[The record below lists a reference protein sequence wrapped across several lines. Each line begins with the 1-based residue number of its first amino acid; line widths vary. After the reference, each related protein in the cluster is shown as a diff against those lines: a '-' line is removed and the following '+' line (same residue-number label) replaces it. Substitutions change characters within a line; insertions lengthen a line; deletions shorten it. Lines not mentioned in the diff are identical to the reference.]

1 MLTLR
6 AVSKRYRRGRP
17 VLVDVDFR
25 TSPGAVQAVTGG
37 NGSGKSTLLRILAG
51 VSRPTSGTRSGDPG
65 VIGYVPDRFP
75 AGTRLSARS
84 YLAHMGR
91 IKGLPSRRS
100 VSRGTEL
107 LSRLDL
113 VGGFET
119 PIRDLSKGNAQKVAV
134 AQALLVPP
142 RLLILDEPWSGL
154 DASAHGVLASVITE
168 VASGGGTVVFTD
180 HREAVT
186 RSVATE
192 VYRIEAG
199 RLGEAS
205 AVTPGTADPRT
216 PMSEVVLRA
225 PGPSPAA
232 ALVDA
237 LTGVEGVRS
246 VTPEGERGVRVR
258 VLRGHCDTLLLT
270 ALHAGWSVDA
280 LRHDAVVPA
289 PADGWVTR

>member
-1 MLTLR
+1 M
-6 AVSKRYRRGRP
+6 SKRYRRGRP

-91 IKGLPSRRS
+91 VKGLPSRRA
-100 VSRGTEL
+100 VARGTEL
-107 LSRLDL
+107 LSRFDL

-154 DASAHGVLASVITE
+154 DASTHGVLASVITE

-205 AVTPGTADPRT
+205 AVAPDTADPRASV
-216 PMSEVVLRA
+216 SEVVLRA
-225 PGPSPAA
+225 PGPWPA

-237 LTGVEGVRS
+237 LTRAEGVRS
-246 VTPEGERGVRVR
+246 VTPEGEHGVRVR
-258 VLRGHCDTLLLT
+258 VPRGHCDTLLLT

-280 LRHDAVVPA
+280 LRHDVVVPA
-289 PADGWVTR
+289 PADGRVTR